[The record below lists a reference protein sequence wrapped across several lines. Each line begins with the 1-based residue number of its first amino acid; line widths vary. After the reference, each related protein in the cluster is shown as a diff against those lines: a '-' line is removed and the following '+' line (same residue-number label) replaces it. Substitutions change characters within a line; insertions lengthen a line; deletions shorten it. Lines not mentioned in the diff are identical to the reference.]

1 MTARPSGPPA
11 GADEARR
18 DDDRPAARPGRVAAI
33 LSMLKVG
40 VLGFGGGSALIPLI
54 GQELVDKHRFLTPTV
69 FTQHT
74 VVGSVTPGALPVK
87 LGALAGA
94 AIFGPGL
101 SVALALAVTLPG
113 TLATLALVAGVEA
126 GGADVVRYVEF
137 ASVGITMF
145 IIALL
150 VHYISTVIRHA
161 HSRALAGA
169 VIVATA
175 VLTGLGEIL
184 AFAATLVGASS
195 FHPDI
200 PKLSTVQVISATL
213 GFIVLAGLLR
223 RRARGKAGSETHA
236 VGTSGRG
243 LELSAAAFGALAII
257 GVLTAVFVSGPE
269 SLGLLGQISI
279 SALTSFGG
287 GEAYVAVADGM
298 FVGGGHVSAAQ
309 FYGQLVPIANALPG
323 PILVK
328 LAAAIGYSAAPGGAA
343 HAWALG
349 LSAAAVAVAVST
361 VVALV
366 VMTAFERVPNSPVI
380 RDINRFILPV
390 ICGLL
395 ITTSFAMLNVAVE
408 VAHSAGVPSAGS
420 ALLSL
425 GAVPVVAWLRHK
437 ILVHDLVLITGCG
450 VLGLAA
456 LVYL

>member
-1 MTARPSGPPA
+1 MTPTPPSTPA
-11 GADEARR
+11 EPTEDPHGDNA
-18 DDDRPAARPGRVAAI
+18 PGSRPGRIAAT

-54 GQELVDKHRFLTPTV
+54 GQELVDKHRLLTPTA

-101 SVALALAVTLPG
+101 SLALALAVTLPG

-126 GGADVVRYVEF
+126 GGANVVRFVEF
-137 ASVGITMF
+137 ASVGITVF
-145 IIALL
+145 IVALL
-150 VHYISTVIRHA
+150 VHYISTVVRHA
-161 HSRALAGA
+161 HSRLLAGA
-169 VIVATA
+169 VIVGTA
-175 VLTGLGEIL
+175 ILTGLGEIVE
-184 AFAATLVGASS
+184 FFGKLVGARS
-195 FHPDI
+195 FHPEFL
-200 PKLSTVQVISATL
+200 KLSTVQVIGAAL
-213 GFIVLAGLLR
+213 GIIAIAGLLR
-223 RRARGKAGSETHA
+223 RRDRVVVRPQTPTVGSA
-236 VGTSGRG
+236 GRG
-243 LELSAAAFGALAII
+243 LNLSAVAFVALAIA
-257 GVLTAVFVSGPE
+257 GVLTAVLVSGRE
-269 SLGLLGQISI
+269 SVALLGQIAG

-298 FVGGGHVSAAQ
+298 FVNGGQVSASQ

-343 HAWALG
+343 QAWTLG
-349 LSAAAVAVAVST
+349 LSAAVVAVSVST

-366 VMTAFERVPNSPVI
+366 VMTAFERVPDSPII
-380 RDINRFILPV
+380 RNIIRFILPV

-408 VAHSAGVPSAGS
+408 VADSAGAPPAG
-420 ALLSL
+420 AAWLSL
-425 GAVPVVAWLRHK
+425 GAIPAVVWLRHK
-437 ILVHDLVLITGCG
+437 NLVHDLVLIAVCG
-450 VLGLAA
+450 VLTLVG
-456 LVYL
+456 LVYG